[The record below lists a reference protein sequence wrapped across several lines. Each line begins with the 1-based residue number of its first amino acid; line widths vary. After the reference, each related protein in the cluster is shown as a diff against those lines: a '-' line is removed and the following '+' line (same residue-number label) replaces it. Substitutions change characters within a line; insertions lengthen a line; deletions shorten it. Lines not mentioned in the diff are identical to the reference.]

1 MRAPVGRSACPGVTR
16 TIAFALWLAAH
27 AGHGAYGADPY
38 SCSQFEA
45 DERTM
50 AGEKLEPLS
59 LHLEAG
65 AAIEHPDP
73 QEHDFLVAPTTAAGV
88 NTFAPG
94 LRVTASWC
102 VDDMRFAFDSSF
114 VTPEIAVEL
123 RALAALVKKFP
134 KHPLSVFAHADPVGN
149 DVYNKDLSG
158 RRAKAIYA
166 LLTRDVSLWDELFD
180 HPLGHDDWRKNTL
193 PIMARTVAKPPQPRK
208 DGGGDEPPTPDPEPE
223 IEDTG
228 DPGAGCPLHTQT
240 RLPTGPDD
248 DLDEDSQDTAAPESK
263 PDPEQRAKKGAHD
276 KLTRHQLFR
285 EYMDRLCGPDLELEK
300 DDFLG
305 KGADSGHKADF
316 QGCGEFNPVL
326 LFTKD
331 EVKEFSKPENKAE
344 RDEQNAPNRRVLVF
358 IFQEN
363 TRIDPARWPCPRVK
377 EGVGGC
383 KKRFFSDGEKRR
395 TSTEVRRE
403 YPDKRDTFACR
414 FYDRLARES
423 PCEFLPLPLRVRLY
437 DTRGRFIPNAAWKL
451 ELSGQDTR
459 EGVTTPL
466 GFLTVRRAPGL
477 TAGTIQWGPSVEEEE
492 DPVLAF
498 QDAIFLDLKGDP
510 ATQAQR
516 RLVNLGFG
524 GGLTLPQSVSGFQS
538 VYADEFGLVVTG
550 LLDPLTQ
557 RAIHQVHDTMADKLR
572 EKA

>member
-1 MRAPVGRSACPGVTR
+1 MTA
-16 TIAFALWLAAH
+16 
-27 AGHGAYGADPY
+27 
-38 SCSQFEA
+38 
-45 DERTM
+45 
-50 AGEKLEPLS
+50 EKLELLS

-65 AAIEHPDP
+65 AAIEHPLP
-73 QEHDFLVAPTTAAGV
+73 QEQELLVAPTTAAGFS
-88 NTFAPG
+88 TFSPG

-114 VTPEIAVEL
+114 VTPEIAAEL

-134 KHPLSVFAHADPVGN
+134 QSPLSVFAHADPVGN
-149 DVYNKDLSG
+149 DEYNKALSG

-180 HPLGHDDWRKNTL
+180 HPLGNDDWRKNSL
-193 PIMARTVAKPPQPRK
+193 PIMARTVAKPPQSRK
-208 DGGGDEPPTPDPEPE
+208 GSGGDEPPPPDPDPR
-223 IEDTG
+223 IEDT
-228 DPGAGCPLHTQT
+228 DDVGAGCPLHAQT

-248 DLDEDSQDTAAPESK
+248 DLDTDSQDTAAPESK
-263 PDPEQRAKKGAHD
+263 PDPEARAKKGAHD
-276 KLTRHQLFR
+276 KLTRHQIFR
-285 EYMDRLCGPDLELEK
+285 DYMDRLCGPDLELTK
-300 DDFLG
+300 DNFLG
-305 KGADSGHKADF
+305 RGADAGHKADF

-331 EVKEFSKPENKAE
+331 EVREFSEPENKAE
-344 RDEQNAPNRRVLVF
+344 RDEQNAPNRRVL
-358 IFQEN
+358 IFLFHET
-363 TRIDPARWPCPRVK
+363 TRINLARWPCPRVK

-395 TSTEVRRE
+395 TSTGVRRE

-437 DTRGRFIPNAAWKL
+437 DTRGVFIPNAAWKL
-451 ELSGQDTR
+451 DLRGQETR
-459 EGVTTPL
+459 EGVSSPL
-466 GFLTVRRAPGL
+466 GFLMVRRAPGL
-477 TAGTIQWGPSVEEEE
+477 TEGTIQWGPSVGEEE

-498 QDAIFLDLKGDP
+498 QDTIFVDLKGDP

-524 GGLTLPQSVSGFQS
+524 GGLTLTQSVSAFQS
-538 VYADEFGLVVTG
+538 VYEDEFGLVETG
-550 LLDPLTQ
+550 VLDPQTQ
-557 RAIHQVHDTMADKLR
+557 LAIRKVHDTMADKLR